1 MGRTMG
7 NGSRGTGNRP
17 ASSSDP
23 FKVPA
28 IQILANGGVMGGLT
42 FIQILA
48 RDIGVDNTGI
58 GMLVF
63 FYALALFVSNT
74 AFGRSSDLRGR
85 RQFIWGGLAAASAAF
100 MVLAFTDGFW
110 SLLVARTLT
119 GFTIGIFLPALVA
132 YNIEAKKRLSRFASY
147 GSIGWG
153 VGVLILGFV
162 AQLLGIRWVFILSSG
177 FFASAFLFALSLD
190 PVRFR
195 SISVP
200 RIPSAIIRRNSALY
214 ASVLVR
220 HSGAVMIWTFWPL
233 FMVETLGLDL
243 IQVGIIQATNML
255 SQFVVMFT
263 VGDRLR
269 SRTSVLAGLS
279 LSVLTFLSFPLATN
293 FWQLWLAQF
302 PLAIAW
308 AFLYVGGLRML
319 NDCNV
324 EKATANGLFTSV
336 IALSAIIGP
345 VLSTI
350 FIQFTDYRGIMYM
363 AALMSLAGTLIFV
376 AMSRRGHM
384 DSDGC
389 AGGVGHDNGGEKEN
403 SKDGSRTARRVEGG
417 RHRQK
422 SGSKRL
428 AK

>member
-1 MGRTMG
+1 MGRSPVNTG
-7 NGSRGTGNRP
+7 GGETPRPSSRTEGL
-17 ASSSDP
+17 
-23 FKVPA
+23 KVPA
-28 IQILANGGVMGGLT
+28 IQILGNGGIMGGLT

-74 AFGRSSDLRGR
+74 VFGRSSDQRGR

-119 GFTIGIFLPALVA
+119 GFCIGIFMPALVA
-132 YNIEAKKRLSRFASY
+132 YNIEAKKRLSKFASY

-153 VGVLILGFV
+153 AGVLVLGFA
-162 AQLLGIRWVFILSSG
+162 AQLLGIRWVFTLSSA
-177 FFASAFLFALSLD
+177 FFAAAFLIALSLS

-200 RIPSAIIRRNSALY
+200 RIPRAIIRRNSALY

-233 FMVETLGLDL
+233 FMVETLGMDL

-269 SRTSVLAGLS
+269 CRTSVLAGLS
-279 LSVLTFLSFPLATN
+279 LSILTFLSFTLATN

-302 PLAIAW
+302 PLAISW
-308 AFLYVGGLRML
+308 AFLYVGSLRML
-319 NDCNV
+319 DECNV

-350 FIQFTDYRGIMYM
+350 LIQFTDYHGIMYM
-363 AALMSLAGTLIFV
+363 AALMALAGTLIFTV
-376 AMSRRGHM
+376 LARRGAGSTEACTGVV
-384 DSDGC
+384 DDTAGEAV
-389 AGGVGHDNGGEKEN
+389 AGG
-403 SKDGSRTARRVEGG
+403 KDASPVRHGSG
-417 RHRQK
+417 RA
-422 SGSKRL
+422 SG
-428 AK
+428 AKPRDR